1 MHVIDFYELVGFSSS
16 AVLKLVMQ
24 GLVTERLSI
33 RKVLIS
39 INEMTLCNEIG
50 LSIFHMN
57 NSRSF

>member
-24 GLVTERLSI
+24 ELVTERLNV

-39 INEMTLCNEIG
+39 INGNG
-50 LSIFHMN
+50 LMQSDRIVHI
-57 NSRSF
+57 SYE